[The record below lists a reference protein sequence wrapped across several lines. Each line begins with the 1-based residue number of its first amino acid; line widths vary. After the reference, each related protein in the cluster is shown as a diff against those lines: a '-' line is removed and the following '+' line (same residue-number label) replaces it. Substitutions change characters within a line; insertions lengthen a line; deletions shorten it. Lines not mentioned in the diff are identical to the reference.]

1 MQNRIISL
9 VIALSLALSLAIPVG
24 AANITEA
31 ENELA
36 SLDLT
41 TGTSVAL
48 QRVSQGKY
56 SLVTTQTAQAQA
68 QSGAVVY
75 AKSLHDGEMLQ
86 LSDNTY
92 LGKAEGTNYIQLD
105 RIDVDVKNFDR
116 EDPVFEAYDI
126 SETALDNIQ
135 ESIAYAEEND
145 NDELEIS
152 LYAISP
158 NLTEYVTVNG
168 NNYRNTYEEIRNASF
183 KPISTSGATAKD
195 KLQAAKTFALT
206 VFSVFDGPIGFV
218 TTGISLFDYYLAQTN
233 ATVVKGTLDDWSYTT
248 MFYDKL
254 VKHTAVSKNS
264 AWMEGCVSQKLWIN
278 KAAVW
283 AYFRSSGQQ
292 DNKVDSSINKTKY
305 TKNWDTCYNVT
316 LYNWAT
322 GAIKDANPQMR
333 YDGVTWIFK

>member
-1 MQNRIISL
+1 MKKRIVSL
-9 VIALSLALSLAIPVG
+9 AVSLSLALSLAIPVG
-24 AANITEA
+24 AANVVGTPDVA
-31 ENELA
+31 VNP
-36 SLDLT
+36 DLT

-56 SLVTTQTAQAQA
+56 SLVTAQTAQVQA
-68 QSGAVVY
+68 QSGTVVY

-86 LSDNTY
+86 LSNNTY

-105 RIDVDVKNFDR
+105 RIDVDVENFDR
-116 EDPVFEAYDI
+116 EDPVFAEYDI

-135 ESIAYAEEND
+135 ETIAYAEENG

-158 NLTEYVTVNG
+158 SLTEYVTVDG
-168 NNYRNTYEEIRNASF
+168 NNYRNTYEEVRNASF
-183 KPISTSGATAKD
+183 KPISTSGTTTVD
-195 KLQAAKTFALT
+195 KLQAAKQFTLT
-206 VFSVFDGPIGFV
+206 LFSVFSGPV
-218 TTGISLFDYYLAQTN
+218 NYVATGYSLFDYYISQTN
-233 ATVVKGTLDDWSYTT
+233 AKVANGTLDDWSYTT

-254 VKHTAVSKNS
+254 VKHTAVSRNS

-292 DNKVDSSINKTKY
+292 DNKVDSFINKTYY
-305 TKNWDTCYNVT
+305 TKNWNTCYNVT

-322 GAIKDANPQMR
+322 GSIKDSNPQMT
-333 YDGVTWIFK
+333 YGGITWAFK

>member
-24 AANITEA
+24 AANIVEA
-31 ENELA
+31 ENTLA
-36 SLDLT
+36 SIDLT

-48 QRVSQGKY
+48 QRVSEGKY
-56 SLVTTQTAQAQA
+56 SLVATEGARTYA
-68 QSGAVVY
+68 QSGTVVY

-92 LGKAEGTNYIQLD
+92 LGKAEGTNYIQMD
-105 RIDVDVKNFDR
+105 RIDVDVDNFNR
-116 EDPVFEAYDI
+116 EDPVFEEYDI

-135 ESIAYAEEND
+135 EAIAYAEEND

-158 NLTEYVTVNG
+158 NLTEYITVGG

-183 KPISTSGATAKD
+183 KPIETSGPTTKD
-195 KLQAAKTFALT
+195 KLQAAKTFTLT
-206 VFSVFDGPIGFV
+206 LFSVFEGPIGYV
-218 TTGISLFDYYLAQTN
+218 TTGISLFDYYVAQTKASVN
-233 ATVVKGTLDDWSYTT
+233 KGTLDDWSYTT

-254 VKHTAVSKNS
+254 VKHTAISRNS

-292 DNKVDSSINKTKY
+292 DNKVDTFINTTKY

-322 GAIKDANPQMR
+322 GAIKDANPRMR
-333 YDGVTWIFK
+333 YDNITWEFK

>member
-1 MQNRIISL
+1 MKNRIVSL
-9 VIALSLALSLAIPVG
+9 GIALSLALSLAIPVG
-24 AANITEA
+24 AANVVKA
-31 ENELA
+31 ENTLDSINLA
-36 SLDLT
+36 

-48 QRVSQGKY
+48 QRVSEGKY
-56 SLVTTQTAQAQA
+56 SLVATEGTRTCA
-68 QSGAVVY
+68 QSEPVVY

-92 LGKAEGTNYIQLD
+92 LGKAEGSNYIQMD

-116 EDPVFEAYDI
+116 EAAVFEEYDI

-145 NDELEIS
+145 NNELEIS
-152 LYAISP
+152 LYAINP
-158 NLTEYVTVNG
+158 NMTEYVTVNG
-168 NNYRNTYEEIRNASF
+168 DNYRNTYEEIRNASF
-183 KPISTSGATAKD
+183 KPISTKGATTKD
-195 KLQAAKTFALT
+195 KLGAAKTFVLT
-206 VFSVFDGPIGFV
+206 VFSVFEGPV
-218 TTGISLFDYYLAQTN
+218 AYVATGASLFDYYLSQTN
-233 ATVVKGTLDDWSYTT
+233 ATVAKGTKDDWSYTT

-254 VKHTAVSKNS
+254 VKHTAISRNS

-292 DNKVDSSINKTKY
+292 DKKVDSFINKTKY

-316 LYNWAT
+316 LYNWAL
-322 GAIKDANPQMR
+322 GAIKDADPQMR
-333 YDGVTWIFK
+333 YDNVTWVFK